1 MDEFKKELV
10 SLIPSLLIYARS
22 LTRDLHKAEDLMQET
37 LTKALERK
45 EQFDGTNLKAWVKAI
60 LRNTFIDSTRKIKEQ
75 RLDVEMEIEI
85 KGEQE
90 STLLER
96 DIDRCLGKLQ
106 ELPREIVS
114 LLGRGFS
121 YKEIGE
127 MTGTTRENVR
137 VILCRARKQLHDCL
151 EGEKT

>member
-1 MDEFKKELV
+1 MKTFSPITL
-10 SLIPSLLIYARS
+10 SLIVALLLVCVTTTA
-22 LTRDLHKAEDLMQET
+22 TAQ
-37 LTKALERK
+37 
-45 EQFDGTNLKAWVKAI
+45 
-60 LRNTFIDSTRKIKEQ
+60 IDAPRAS
-75 RLDVEMEIEI
+75 IEI